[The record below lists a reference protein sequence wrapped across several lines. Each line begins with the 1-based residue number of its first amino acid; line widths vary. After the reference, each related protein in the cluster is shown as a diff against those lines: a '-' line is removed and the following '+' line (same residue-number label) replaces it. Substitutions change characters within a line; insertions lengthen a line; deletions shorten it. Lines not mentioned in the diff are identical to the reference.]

1 MHSATETSGED
12 TRTLFVDGEEIR
24 AALSPSGAI
33 TALEETLRAGFDP
46 EQDAPRTHVD
56 IASGQFLQMPS
67 AWGGAVGTKLLTITP
82 DNAAIGAPVIQG
94 IYALFGE
101 PVQAPLAVLDG
112 IELTNLRTSAVSA
125 LGARLIMNAR
135 RDDRAAA
142 GAEEARHTDLQLVV
156 FGTGVQAW
164 QHILTFHDVFTLG
177 GVTVVGRDPA
187 SAAKLAARATR
198 ELGLAT
204 SVADASAVAGAD
216 LVVCCTAA
224 QQPLFDGALVRDSA
238 IVVAIGSHSPTSR
251 ELDDTL
257 MARATVVVES
267 RDSALREAGD
277 VVQAIESG
285 AISAPENL
293 RTLAELVANGFRSQ
307 AGRPAVFKTTGMPWQ
322 DLAVARAVV
331 AAHRSVTANGL
342 NSGR

>member
-1 MHSATETSGED
+1 MNAAVETSGD
-12 TRTLFVDGEEIR
+12 RTRTVFIDGEELR
-24 AALSPSGAI
+24 AALSPAAAV

-46 EQDAPRTHVD
+46 EQDAPRTRVD
-56 IASGQFLQMPS
+56 TASGQFLQMPS
-67 AWGGAVGTKLLTITP
+67 TWDGAVGTKLLTITP
-82 DNAAIGAPVIQG
+82 DNAALGAPVIQG
-94 IYALFGE
+94 IYALFGG
-101 PVQAPLAVLDG
+101 PAQAPLAVLDG

-125 LGARLIMNAR
+125 LGARLLLDAQ
-135 RDDRAAA
+135 RDGLA
-142 GAEEARHTDLQLVV
+142 GADAHRTAPQLVV

-164 QHILTFHDVFTLG
+164 QHIMTFHDVFALG
-177 GVTVVGRDPA
+177 GVAVVGRNPA
-187 SAAKLAARATR
+187 AAAQLAARARR
-198 ELGLAT
+198 ELGLAA

-224 QQPLFDGALVRDSA
+224 QRPLFDGALVPDSA
-238 IVVAIGSHSPTSR
+238 VVVAIGSHSPTSR

-257 MARATVVVES
+257 MARAAVVVES

-277 VVQAIESG
+277 VVQALASG
-285 AISAPENL
+285 AISAPQDL
-293 RTLAELVANGFRSQ
+293 RTLAELVADGLRSQ

-331 AAHRSVTANGL
+331 AAHRSIPANGL